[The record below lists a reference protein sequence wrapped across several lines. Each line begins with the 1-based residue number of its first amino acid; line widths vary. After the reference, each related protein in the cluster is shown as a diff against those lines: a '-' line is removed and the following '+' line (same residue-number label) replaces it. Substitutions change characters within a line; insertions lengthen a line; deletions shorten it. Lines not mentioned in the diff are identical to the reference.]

1 MKKSSGETTSS
12 NNKLDRKTI
21 EKNRRIHMKGLCF
34 KLASLVPSHHPKEM
48 LTQQDQLDLAA
59 SYITQLRERIDKLKK
74 RKEEAIMMPPPTSSI
89 ASKVGINSGGCSSS
103 SGGDNNN
110 NNMMI
115 NRNYVVLDDAMRPT
129 TTKMTMLPVIELKD
143 MGCSIEVVLI
153 SGLHKNFMLYEIISV
168 LEQEGAEVVSASL
181 SVVDDKIFHTLH
193 AQVKLSRVG
202 VETSRVWQR
211 LQDLI
216 Y

>member
-1 MKKSSGETTSS
+1 MVMKMKNSTSETTAS
-12 NNKLDRKTI
+12 KLDRRTV

-34 KLASLVPSHHPKEM
+34 KLASLVPSHHSKVM

-74 RKEEAIMMPPPTSSI
+74 RKEQAMMMPPPPAPPSI
-89 ASKVGINSGGCSSS
+89 SRGISSS
-103 SGGDNNN
+103 T
-110 NNMMI
+110 NNMN
-115 NRNYVVLDDAMRPT
+115 NRIRNDIVLDHAMRPHPHG
-129 TTKMTMLPVIELKD
+129 MMLPVIELKD

>member
-1 MKKSSGETTSS
+1 MKKINSPTETTS
-12 NNKLDRKTI
+12 KLDRKTI

-34 KLASLVPSHHPKEM
+34 KLASLVPSRHSKET
-48 LTQQDQLDLAA
+48 LTQQDQLALAA
-59 SYITQLRERIDKLKK
+59 SYITHLRERVEKLKA
-74 RKEEAIMMPPPTSSI
+74 RKEQAMKEHHLPSSTSRGSN
-89 ASKVGINSGGCSSS
+89 KR
-103 SGGDNNN
+103 
-110 NNMMI
+110 
-115 NRNYVVLDDAMRPT
+115 RNDDVFDHTTRPIGSLS
-129 TTKMTMLPVIELKD
+129 TKLPMIELKD
-143 MGCSIEVVLI
+143 LGCGIELVLI
-153 SGLHKNFMLYEIISV
+153 SGLQKNFMLYEVISV
-168 LEQEGAEVVSASL
+168 FEEEGAEVVSASF